1 MNFRILAK
9 FLGALLLLE
18 SMAMAACGVFA
29 WLDTA
34 SAGDD
39 PTPLFLSA
47 LIVCAAGAL
56 LVLAGLVKIDRV
68 PRREGIVVVGLGW
81 VLCGVFGS
89 LPYMMGEPSLPP
101 ADALFESVSGFTTTG
116 STVLTGDVA
125 TGRDI
130 ASWPRGLLMWRSV
143 TQWMG
148 GMGIL
153 VLFVAILSYLGMGSK
168 SLFRNESSFQTG
180 EATQARIRD
189 MAVTLWNIYV
199 CITAVCA
206 VGLKLMGLTTYNAI
220 SHAFTV
226 VSTGGF
232 SPHNESIG
240 YYSSWGN
247 GWLIE
252 LWLSL
257 FMVICSISF
266 LFWVVLLRK
275 RWKRLRDDEEGLFFI
290 VLCLAATVVIASG
303 VASSQSLDFLTAL
316 RQSWFTVTSIASTT
330 GYSTVDY
337 TGADAGSAWPGFAL
351 ILLAGMMLLGGCSG
365 STAGGLKVSRLIVF
379 FKTARFEIVKAFRPN
394 QVFRMHVNGNAL
406 GSNDRA
412 QTVVFVALYAFITLV
427 SCFLVA
433 LVEVSNDMDMLTAF
447 GCVVATL
454 ANIGPGFGDVGP
466 SDNFGQLMP
475 VTKVFLSLLMILG
488 RLELYAILV
497 LFMPSVWK
505 RY

>member
-1 MNFRILAK
+1 MNFRILAR

-18 SMAMAACGVFA
+18 SLAMACCGIFA
-29 WLDTA
+29 WLD
-34 SAGDD
+34 SLSRYDD
-39 PTPLFLSA
+39 PAPLFLSA
-47 LIVCAAGAL
+47 LITAAAGG
-56 LVLAGLVKIDRV
+56 GLMLGGMCQFDRI
-68 PRREGIVVVGLGW
+68 PRREGIVVVGFGW
-81 VLCGVFGS
+81 ILCGVFGS
-89 LPYMMGEPSLPP
+89 LPYVLGDPSLSG

-116 STVLTGDVA
+116 STVMSGDPES
-125 TGRDI
+125 GKDI
-130 ASWPRGLLMWRSV
+130 ASWPRGVLMWRSV

-180 EATQARIRD
+180 EATTARIRD
-189 MAVTLWNIYV
+189 TAMTLWYVYV

-206 VGLKLMGLTTYNAI
+206 LGLRLMGLSTYNAI

-232 SPHNESIG
+232 SPHNESIA
-240 YYSSWGN
+240 YYSGWSN

-275 RWKRLRDDEEGLFFI
+275 RWQRLRDDEEGLLFM
-290 VLCLAATVVIASG
+290 VLCIVAAVVMALGLALESPELGFWA
-303 VASSQSLDFLTAL
+303 AL
-316 RQSWFTVTSIASTT
+316 RPVWFTVTSIASTT
-330 GYSTVDY
+330 GFGTVDY
-337 TGADAGSAWPGFAL
+337 SLWPGYAL

-406 GSNDRA
+406 GANERA
-412 QTVVFVALYAFITLV
+412 QTVFFIALYAFMTLA
-427 SCFLVA
+427 SCFFVA
-433 LVEVSNDMDMLTAF
+433 MVEAGNRMDMVTAF

-466 SDNFGQLMP
+466 AHNFGHLLP
-475 VTKVFLSLLMILG
+475 VTKVFLAMLMILG
-488 RLELYAILV
+488 RLELYAVLV
-497 LFMPSVWK
+497 LFMPSVWRK
-505 RY
+505 Y